1 VTAPDPVKKLASLL
15 KKLKAQHEGLT
26 APAVIPEPPDE
37 FDPLVHQLLFSMLLW
52 EASTGQAKAAIKRVR
67 DSVVD
72 YNELRVCV
80 PDEVA
85 HVMGEKYPLGHERAM
100 RLRSTLNDIYH
111 RQHSISLAHLPEMGK
126 REARHYLESLEGCP
140 GFVASRLCLLGGI
153 GHAVPVDERLC
164 DLLIQEQVLEQG
176 TLLDAAASWLDRH
189 VRAEEALETYLL
201 LQAWSDEHGHP
212 PKRDKRPIQPPP
224 PVLAAHSPPSETKGA
239 RQPNKTRGGTKTEV
253 APKKPK
259 SKPRTGS

>member
-1 VTAPDPVKKLASLL
+1 VTSPDPTKKLASLL
-15 KKLKAQHEGLT
+15 KKLKAQHPALE
-26 APAVIPEPPDE
+26 APSVLPDPPDD
-37 FDPLVHQLLFSMLLW
+37 FDALVHQLLFSMLLW

-85 HVMGEKYPLGHERAM
+85 QVMGEKYPLGHERAM
-100 RLRSTLNDIYH
+100 RLRSMLNDIYQ
-111 RQHSISLAHLPEMGK
+111 RQHAISLAHLPEMGK
-126 REARHYLESLEGCP
+126 REARHYLESLDGCP
-140 GFVASRLCLLGGI
+140 SFVASRLCLLGSI

-164 DLLIQEQVLEQG
+164 DLLVQEQVLEPG
-176 TLLDAAASWLDRH
+176 TSLEAAAGWLDRH
-189 VRAEEALETYLL
+189 VRSEEALETYLL

-212 PKRDKRPIQPPP
+212 PKRDKRPVQGG
-224 PVLAAHSPPSETKGA
+224 PSLHAESAEHKGA
-239 RQPNKTRGGTKTEV
+239 RGSTKNRGAGKAGEPSRTT
-253 APKKPK
+253 K

>member
-1 VTAPDPVKKLASLL
+1 MTAPDPTKKLASLL
-15 KKLKAQHEGLT
+15 KKLKGQHEGLS
-26 APAVIPEPPDE
+26 APTITPDPPDE
-37 FDPLVHQLLFSMLLW
+37 FDVLVHQLLFSMLLW

-85 HVMGEKYPLGHERAM
+85 MVLGEKYPLGHERAM

-111 RQHSISLAHLPEMGK
+111 RQHSITLAHLPEMGK

-140 GFVASRLCLLGGI
+140 GFVASRLCLLGNI

-164 DLLIQEQVLEQG
+164 ELLIGEGVLEAG
-176 TLLDAAASWLDRH
+176 TTLDTAAGWLDRH
-189 VRAEEALETYLL
+189 VRAEDALETYLL

-212 PKRDKRPIQPPP
+212 PKREKRPVQPPP
-224 PVLAAHSPPSETKGA
+224 ALAAASPGETRPA
-239 RQPNKTRGGTKTEV
+239 RPPNKPRSAAKMEG
-253 APKKPK
+253 AKKSK
-259 SKPRTGS
+259 AKPRTGS